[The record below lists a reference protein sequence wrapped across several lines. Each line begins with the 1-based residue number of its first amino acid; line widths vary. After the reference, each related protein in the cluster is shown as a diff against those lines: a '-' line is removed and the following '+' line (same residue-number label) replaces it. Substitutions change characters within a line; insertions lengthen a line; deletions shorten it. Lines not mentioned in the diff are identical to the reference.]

1 MGQKAG
7 GEVVNWHYK
16 SSNAT
21 LHFICLGQMTENM
34 GDLLKEA
41 KKIAKNK
48 GLDGLW
54 FLSPG
59 ETESHPS
66 LDVMNE
72 ENWQLICQKN
82 MPEQYS
88 PYKFSNLQEKTG
100 DMSDEQRLAA
110 SRAAMERL
118 AKENLPRTMGIEWTE
133 LAYLQIIAGST
144 TMLVFGG
151 AVVLGFLV
159 LADEKRSAPAA

>member
-7 GEVVNWHYK
+7 GKVVNWHYK

-72 ENWQLICQKN
+72 ENWQLLYEDARDKGCGIQGTPFIFIVWYTEPDDN
-82 MPEQYS
+82 PE
-88 PYKFSNLQEKTG
+88 
-100 DMSDEQRLAA
+100 
-110 SRAAMERL
+110 
-118 AKENLPRTMGIEWTE
+118 
-133 LAYLQIIAGST
+133 
-144 TMLVFGG
+144 
-151 AVVLGFLV
+151 
-159 LADEKRSAPAA
+159 